1 MKKEF
6 DFAHLPILPDK
17 AKTTAIFNEISENIN
32 LKINPDWEKYCNNID
47 DEEKAFFEYLGVD
60 LKCCV
65 PIINNGV
72 EFMCSVCG
80 TIANDAETAEFCVG
94 KLDICA
100 EKSPDYAQ
108 SGMLDLVVAQQIKP
122 EKKMGGIFQKIVYL
136 KAKKQTEYKIAM
148 QWQQKLYAVLKS
160 KGVNF
165 IPLSSDEC
173 KTYQQIWFEIFY
185 QKKLGKKDSILSFF
199 ENENFEFETSRKAD
213 LLFDKA
219 NKRNANV
226 ILPQFSVGVKTV
238 NTSKLKSDSMYD
250 FMDIVITAF
259 DFSWTYCKK
268 SDGKT
273 YFYKSKGK
281 KS

>member
-1 MKKEF
+1 M
-6 DFAHLPILPDK
+6 
-17 AKTTAIFNEISENIN
+17 
-32 LKINPDWEKYCNNID
+32 
-47 DEEKAFFEYLGVD
+47 
-60 LKCCV
+60 

-80 TIANDAETAEFCVG
+80 TIADGNETAEFCVG
-94 KLDICA
+94 NLDIYA

-108 SGMLDLVVAQQIKP
+108 SGMLDLMLAQRIKL
-122 EKKMGGIFQKIVYL
+122 KKRMGGIFEKIAYL

-160 KGVNF
+160 KGVSF
-165 IPLSSDEC
+165 VPLSSDEC

-185 QKKLGKKDSILSFF
+185 QKKLGKKESILSFF
-199 ENENFEFETSRKAD
+199 ENENFEFETSQKAD

-226 ILPQFSVGVKTV
+226 ILPQFSVGVKIV
-238 NTSKLKSDSMYD
+238 NTAKLKSDSVYD

>member
-6 DFAHLPILPDK
+6 DFTHLPILPDK
-17 AKTTAIFNEISENIN
+17 AKTTAIFNEISENID
-32 LKINPDWEKYCNNID
+32 LKSNPDWEEYCNNFS
-47 DEEKAFFEYLGVD
+47 DEEKSFFEYLGID
-60 LKCCV
+60 LKCCM
-65 PIINNGV
+65 PIIDNGV

-80 TIANDAETAEFCVG
+80 DIAADAQTAEFCVDN
-94 KLDICA
+94 LNIYA
-100 EKSPDYAQ
+100 EKSPDYVQ
-108 SGMLDLVVAQQIKP
+108 SGMIDLTVTHCIKH
-122 EKKMGGIFQKIVYL
+122 EKKKSGIFEKIAYL

-160 KGVNF
+160 KGVSF
-165 IPLSSDEC
+165 VPLSSDEC

-185 QKKLGKKDSILSFF
+185 QKKLGKKESILSFF
-199 ENENFEFETSRKAD
+199 ENENFEFETSQKAD

-250 FMDIVITAF
+250 FMDIVVTAF

-268 SDGKT
+268 SDGKA
-273 YFYKSKGK
+273 YFYKLKDK